1 MIFEGLVLTIE
12 SPPLGLG
19 PLGPRIDW
27 ASRGTFAVLASELNC
42 KGNQASRDKFEMFWD
57 QNVRHPVAS

>member
-1 MIFEGLVLTIE
+1 MYVCMYVCI
-12 SPPLGLG
+12 SPLPLGLG

-42 KGNQASRDKFEMFWD
+42 KGNQATRAQDL
-57 QNVRHPVAS
+57 HLASGLATLCSQ

>member
-1 MIFEGLVLTIE
+1 MYIYIY

-42 KGNQASRDKFEMFWD
+42 KGNR
-57 QNVRHPVAS
+57 RVARNTCNLLVVLLRCARIKELKC